1 MSDRHAGTALRNSWQ
16 GGVRRRAAPLSTYTP
31 TWETDGVVS
40 MLDREVFAEV
50 EAARLLRVAQ
60 STLHYWLEGGERRG
74 RHYKP
79 VLRTEPRGAR
89 AVTWAEFVEAGLL
102 REYRRTHRVPMVEL
116 RAFIDLLRERFGVP
130 YPLADRRPYVAGR
143 KLVLEAQTD
152 AGLDPDY
159 CLVAVIGD
167 QLLLTPPSAAFV
179 ERVTWDGDVATG
191 WRPDPNPQ
199 SPVRI
204 LPDVRF
210 GRPSIKGISTEAIWE
225 QDEVGLDVDEIADMY
240 QLGVADVRWALAY
253 ENSQRAA

>member
-1 MSDRHAGTALRNSWQ
+1 
-16 GGVRRRAAPLSTYTP
+16 
-31 TWETDGVVS
+31 VVS
-40 MLDREVFAEV
+40 VLEREVFSEA

-60 STLHYWLEGGERRG
+60 STLHYWLDGGERRG
-74 RHYKP
+74 KSYKP
-79 VLRTEPRGAR
+79 VIRTDPRGTRSVA
-89 AVTWAEFVEAGLL
+89 WAEFVEAGLL

-116 RAFIDLLRERFGVP
+116 RAFIDLLREGFGVP

-143 KLVLEAQTD
+143 KLVLEAQTA

-159 CLVAVIGD
+159 CLVAVVGG

-179 ERVTWDGDVATG
+179 ERVTWDGDVAAG
-191 WRPDPNPQ
+191 WRPDPNPD

-210 GRPSIKGISTEAIWE
+210 GRPSIKGISTETIWE
-225 QDEVGLDVDEIADMY
+225 QDEVGLDVDEIAEVY
-240 QLGVADVRWALAY
+240 QLDVADVRWALAY